1 MPSKRGASRTNK
13 LFQPNVDDIGSR
25 GSLMLMNL
33 MEQEDV
39 RARQLNGKRLLCEI
53 PFGQDDVEQL
63 RKILLPKGIQAWNHP
78 TLAAMMTVGI
88 GIYHYNRGDF
98 WSEFPGLD
106 SLVERSKWGQK
117 FEAFL
122 KDRNSLETFRSV
134 KDEGSHRYVGP
145 ILAHGGIPQTC
156 LPDFFSLIT
165 HYGDREQSGQD
176 LIEIIKGKSVHVDK
190 PVQRF
195 IKYGGEVVE
204 DFVSRFLALWQCY
217 ERGDMG
223 ARCNLPDRVV
233 EAFSVWW
240 PKHRPKRNGHFKRMP
255 KPELRIEPA
264 GLGIFLYLPRCDDHP
279 DISLQARWHTLE
291 RDWAV
296 TRAHEVPVAPS
307 DTWKITGVGR
317 PYTLEGPTDELPVL
331 FFDPDTGK
339 VIPEPRLR
347 RLPSKVWA
355 VFRGNQQMDPPPSF
369 EEGFAQ
375 WPGYCLAVFDLSD
388 KHQLRV
394 GNNTFDVR
402 KSFFHCSVDPIVQ
415 GVFSRNDVPVF
426 CDLPGIKWDG
436 KANLSLT
443 IDDKPQGNID
453 IASDELIALIDKPGD
468 YLIELRGPL
477 GESIHKHFVLIPGL
491 TVRADP
497 PVMWPTKKTVKWH
510 ISANAGNIQSKDA
523 LPPFIRNGSD
533 LEFKVVYAG
542 YEIYLHAEVLQLS
555 WRLLPQQEGHDWTS
569 EPMSLWIDDLC
580 QNNYPLLECAFGKLA
595 QDIEVMLVAR
605 HSTSQLEAKQQ
616 RSGAQTSWFFDLRVV
631 RDILEQSG
639 KSEEFELLIRI
650 KNGSELFRGKVLS
663 VRPRWDLR
671 NFSAKW
677 KKSEGR
683 HVIDVSW
690 QENGKSITGR
700 WLAIIPLWEPEKG
713 AVLRHEMSNGRCG
726 HKWELSLSDLRP
738 GRYMVKAVH
747 APWGCD
753 DWIEAQAAIEQVIDV
768 YPESWTETFCH
779 QHDAVTVDS
788 YLQSLLA
795 HWYRPQLVRLPPMA
809 PSGLVANEIIC
820 FLEGLRLAGKLEPLK
835 IPEDGSGSLNIFCAN
850 AIATTEAY
858 RAMCDKKIVGIWER
872 VLPSTE
878 IITLELNEQDKE
890 FVREVAF
897 QYTNLNT
904 AAKRIKQQHGQR
916 VLSGALA
923 KWHKNLG
930 KEIPPAD
937 EVIFLCEKFSIF
949 EGQGTARV
957 REYEQ
962 LKLKYQSREAV

>member
-1 MPSKRGASRTNK
+1 MPPKLGASRTNN
-13 LFQPNVDDIGSR
+13 LPHQNIGEIGSR
-25 GSLMLMNL
+25 GSLTPMDLR
-33 MEQEDV
+33 EQEDV
-39 RARQLNGKRLLCEI
+39 RARQLAGKRLLCEI

-63 RKILLPKGIQAWNHP
+63 REILLPQGIQAWNHP

-88 GIYHYNRGDF
+88 GIYYYNRGNF
-98 WSEFPGLD
+98 WSEFHGLD
-106 SLVERSKWGQK
+106 SGADQSKWGQK
-117 FEAFL
+117 FEDFL
-122 KDRNSLETFRSV
+122 KGRKSLETFRSV
-134 KDEGSHRYVGP
+134 KDEGSNHYVGP

-165 HYGDREQSGQD
+165 RYGDREQSGQD
-176 LIEIIKGKSVHVDK
+176 LIESIKGKPVYVDR

-195 IKYGGEVVE
+195 IKYGGEVAE

-223 ARCNLPDRVV
+223 ARCNLPNRVV

-240 PKHRPKRNGHFKRMP
+240 PNHKPKRQNGSKRMP
-255 KPELRIEPA
+255 KPELRIEPS
-264 GLGIFLYLPRCDDHP
+264 GSGVFLYLPRCDGHP
-279 DISLQARWHTLE
+279 DIAVNARWRALGK
-291 RDWAV
+291 DWAV
-296 TRAHEVPVAPS
+296 TSTHKVPVAPN

-339 VIPEPRLR
+339 LVPEPRLR

-355 VFRGNQQMDPPPSF
+355 VFRGNQQMEPPPSF

-375 WPGYCLAVFDLSD
+375 WPGYYFAVFDLDD
-388 KHQLRV
+388 KLQLRV

-402 KSFFHCSVDPIVQ
+402 RPFFHCDTDPIVH
-415 GVFSRNDVPVF
+415 GVFSQNDVPVF
-426 CDLPGIKWDG
+426 CDLPEIKWNG
-436 KANLSLT
+436 KANLSLM
-443 IDDKPQGNID
+443 IDDKPQENID
-453 IASDELIALIDKPGD
+453 IASDELTVLLDKPGD

-477 GESIHKHFVLIPGL
+477 GESIRKHFVLIPGL
-491 TVRADP
+491 TVQADP

-510 ISANAGNIQSKDA
+510 ISTNAGNIQSGDVS
-523 LPPFIRNGSD
+523 PPFVRYGSA
-533 LEFKVVYAG
+533 LEFKVMYAG
-542 YEIYLHAEVLQLS
+542 CEIDLHAEIPHLL
-555 WRLLPQQEGHDWTS
+555 WRLSSQQEDHDWTG
-569 EPMSLWIDDLC
+569 EPISLWLDDLY
-580 QNNYPLLECAFGKLA
+580 QNNYPQLECAFGKLA
-595 QDIEVMLVAR
+595 QDVEVTLVAR
-605 HSTSQLEAKQQ
+605 HSPSQLEAKQQ
-616 RSGAQTSWFFDLRVV
+616 KLGYQASWFFDLRVV
-631 RDILEQSG
+631 RDILEQTG
-639 KSEEFELLIRI
+639 KSEEFDLLIRTR
-650 KNGSELFRGKVLS
+650 NGSELFRGKALS
-663 VRPRWDLR
+663 ARPQWDLR

-677 KKSEGR
+677 KKKEDR

-690 QENGKSITGR
+690 QENGKPITGR

-713 AVLRHEMSNGRCG
+713 AVLLHEISNGRCG
-726 HKWELSLSDLRP
+726 HKWELPLPDLRP

-768 YPESWTETFCH
+768 YPESWTETYGH
-779 QHDAVTVDS
+779 QHDAVTVDF

-795 HWYRPQLVRLPPMA
+795 HWYRPERVPSPPTV
-809 PSGLVANEIIC
+809 PSGLTADEIIR
-820 FLEGLRLAGKLEPLK
+820 FLEGLRLADKLEPLK

-850 AIATTEAY
+850 AMATTEAC
-858 RAMCDKKIVGIWER
+858 RAMRDQKMVGIWEL

-878 IITLELNEQDKE
+878 IITLELNRQDKN

-897 QYTNLNT
+897 QYTSLNT

-923 KWHKNLG
+923 KWHKKLG
-930 KEIPPAD
+930 KEFPPVD

-949 EGQGTARV
+949 EGQGPAMV

-962 LKLKYQSREAV
+962 LKSKYQSREAV

>member
-1 MPSKRGASRTNK
+1 MPPKQGAFQANK
-13 LFQPNVDDIGSR
+13 LLHPNVGDIGTC
-25 GSLMLMNL
+25 GFLALMNL

-39 RARQLNGKRLLCEI
+39 RARQLTGKRLLCEI
-53 PFGQDDVEQL
+53 PFGQDDIEQL
-63 RKILLPKGIQAWNHP
+63 RKFLLPKGIQAWSHP

-88 GIYHYNRGDF
+88 GIYHYDHGEF

-165 HYGDREQSGQD
+165 RYGDREQSGQD
-176 LIEIIKGKSVHVDK
+176 LIEIIKGKTLHVDR

-195 IKYGGEVVE
+195 IKYGGEVAE

-223 ARCNLPDRVV
+223 AKCNLPDRVV
-233 EAFSVWW
+233 EEFSVWW
-240 PKHRPKRNGHFKRMP
+240 PDHKPKRRNDSKRMP
-255 KPELRIEPA
+255 KPELRIEPS
-264 GLGIFLYLPRCDDHP
+264 GQGVFLYLPRCDDHP
-279 DISLQARWHTLE
+279 DVGVNARWRTLGK
-291 RDWAV
+291 DWAV
-296 TRAHEVPVAPS
+296 TRPHEVPVAPS
-307 DTWKITGVGR
+307 DTWKMTGVGR

-355 VFRGNQQMDPPPSF
+355 LFRGDQQIDPPPSF

-375 WPGYCLAVFDLSD
+375 WPGYYLAVFDLSD

-402 KSFFHCSVDPIVQ
+402 KSFFHCGTDPIVQ
-415 GVFSRNDVPVF
+415 GVFSQNDVPVF
-426 CDLPGIKWDG
+426 CDLPEIKWDG

-443 IDDKPQGNID
+443 INDKPQGNID
-453 IASDELIALIDKPGD
+453 IAPDELTVLFDKQGD

-477 GESIHKHFVLIPGL
+477 GESIHKHFMLIPGL
-491 TVRADP
+491 TVQADP

-510 ISANAGNIQSKDA
+510 ISANAGSIQSGDTS
-523 LPPFIRNGSD
+523 PPFIRSGSD
-533 LEFKVVYAG
+533 LEFKAVYDD
-542 YEIYLHAEVLQLS
+542 YEIDLHAEVPQLL
-555 WRLLPQQEGHDWTS
+555 WRLLLQESHDWTR
-569 EPMSLWIDDLC
+569 EPMSLLLDDLC
-580 QNNYPLLECAFGKLA
+580 QINYPKLECAFGKLA
-595 QDIEVMLVAR
+595 QDVEVTLVAK
-605 HSTSQLEAKQQ
+605 HLTSQLEAKQQ
-616 RSGAQTSWFFDLRVV
+616 RAGVPTSWFFDLRMV

-639 KSEEFELLIRI
+639 KSEEFDLLIRI

-663 VRPRWDLR
+663 VRPQWDLR

-677 KKSEGR
+677 KKIEGK

-690 QENGKSITGR
+690 QGNGKSITGR
-700 WLAIIPLWEPEKG
+700 WLAIIPLWEPGKG
-713 AVLRHEMSNGRCG
+713 AVLLHEMENNCYGY
-726 HKWELSLSDLRP
+726 KWELPLSSLMS

-753 DWIEAQAAIEQVIDV
+753 DWIEAQAAIEQVVDV
-768 YPESWTETFCH
+768 YPESWSEILGQ
-779 QHDAVTVDS
+779 QHDAVTVDY
-788 YLQSLLA
+788 YLRSLLA
-795 HWYRPQLVRLPPMA
+795 HWYRPQLVKLPPMV
-809 PSGLVANEIIC
+809 PFGLVANEITR
-820 FLEGLRLAGKLEPLK
+820 FLEGLRLADKLEPIK

-850 AIATTEAY
+850 AMATTEAY